1 MCNDAAMT
9 FPMYTAAHTLG
20 RDRVFD
26 TGRQL
31 HEAVVAVPDY
41 QGCTV
46 DGIIAIDADG
56 YPARYDHRSGHW
68 GPGGSPEGDQV
79 EGPWTIVH
87 VPTDATI
94 ASIIHDR
101 RLDRTVSAVWA
112 PSGPMGPHAV
122 PGIIQA
128 VLGEVDD
135 EHPDR
140 YRIHGFG
147 HGEGWATAFGTLDD
161 AVSLKPG
168 QRVVRHSGGEIEVR
182 DA

>member
-1 MCNDAAMT
+1 MT
-9 FPMYTAAHTLG
+9 LPMNIVQHTLA

-31 HEAVVAVPDY
+31 HAAVVAVPEY
-41 QGCTV
+41 QGCTT

-56 YPARYDHRSGHW
+56 YPSRYDYRSGHW
-68 GPGGSPEGDQV
+68 GPGGSPEDDQA
-79 EGPWTIVH
+79 GSWTIVH
-87 VPTDATI
+87 VPTDASI

-140 YRIHGFG
+140 YRTHGYG
-147 HGEGWATAFGTLDD
+147 HGEGWTTSFGAFDGD
-161 AVSLKPG
+161 VSLKPG
-168 QRVVRHSGGEIEVR
+168 QRVVRHNGGEIEVR

>member
-9 FPMYTAAHTLG
+9 LPMRITEHTLA

-26 TGRQL
+26 TGLQL
-31 HEAVVAVPDY
+31 HAAVVAVPEY
-41 QGCTV
+41 QGFTT

-56 YPARYDHRSGHW
+56 YPARYDYHSGHW
-68 GPGGSPEGDQV
+68 GPGGSPEGDQS
-79 EGPWTIVH
+79 GPWTIIH
-87 VPTDATI
+87 VPTAATI
-94 ASIIHDR
+94 ASIVHDR

-112 PSGPMGPHAV
+112 PAGPMGPHAA

-140 YRIHGFG
+140 YRTHGYG
-147 HGEGWATAFGTLDD
+147 HGEGWAVHFATFDGDVLVA
-161 AVSLKPG
+161 PG